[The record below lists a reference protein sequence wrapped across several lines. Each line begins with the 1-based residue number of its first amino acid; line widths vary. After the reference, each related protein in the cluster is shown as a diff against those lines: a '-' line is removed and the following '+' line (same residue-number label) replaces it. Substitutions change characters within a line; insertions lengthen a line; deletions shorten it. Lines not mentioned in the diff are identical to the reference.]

1 MDISRRALL
10 WRLGAGAA
18 VGAAVPSLAHAASGD
33 IGDLAPER
41 TGLIRLHRNEN
52 AAGPSPSAVA
62 AVRAAAS
69 RMERYP
75 EVDEEALRVKLATL
89 HRVPSS
95 NIVVGCGSSDILRMA
110 CECFAGR
117 GRNVVIA
124 APAFGVMAEAA
135 VHAGAAVVAVPLT
148 SAHTHDLEAM
158 LRRIDP
164 DTGLVYVSNPNNPT
178 GTLTRRRDL
187 ESFVRYLPASVRVVI
202 DEAYHHYAGD
212 SSEYASFIDHP
223 IGDDGVIITRTFSA
237 IHGLA
242 GLRIGYAVAEGP
254 VASQLSA
261 RRPSPGVSSV
271 AALAAA
277 AALDDVEHVRTAAR
291 QNADDRQEFLNQA
304 NARML
309 RAMDS
314 HANFVMLNT
323 ERNAAEIVEHFR
335 RNGVLVAGPFAG
347 YPTYIRVSLGAPDEI
362 QAFWRVWDLL
372 PMGHMSM

>member
-1 MDISRRALL
+1 
-10 WRLGAGAA
+10 
-18 VGAAVPSLAHAASGD
+18 
-33 IGDLAPER
+33 
-41 TGLIRLHRNEN
+41 
-52 AAGPSPSAVA
+52 VA
-62 AVRAAAS
+62 AARVAAS
-69 RMERYP
+69 RIERYP

-95 NIVVGCGSSDILRMA
+95 NIVLGCGSSEILRTA

-117 GRNVVIA
+117 GRNVVMA

-135 VHAGAAVVAVPLT
+135 VRAGAAVFAVPLT

-158 LRRIDP
+158 LRRIDA

-187 ESFVRYLPASVRVVI
+187 ELFVRYLPTSARVII

-212 SSEYASFIDHP
+212 SSAYASFIDHP
-223 IGDDGVIITRTFSA
+223 IGDDGVIVTRTFSA

-261 RRPSPGVSSV
+261 GRPSPGVSSV

-314 HANFVMLNT
+314 HTNFVMLNT

-335 RNGVLVAGPFAG
+335 RNGVLVAGPFAE
-347 YPTYIRVSLGAPDEI
+347 YPTYIRVSLGTPGEI

-372 PMGHMSM
+372 PTGHMSM